1 MWLICYR
8 FFFKKKRSIF
18 TGCPKVVLSAAI
30 QWIPFIICLSFFFL
44 FVCVCSRYERPRLKS
59 MEFGHFPS
67 LPAPRHHDLNVQF
80 DIVTQWQSPALFFN
94 LLIFVI
100 FVLFSFFSCFLEV
113 NMYYFAVL
121 VCGYEAAREL
131 TVLSDSLLKFFTFFC
146 LKSVLTFL
154 TGWKQCLISALFMND
169 ADALLPFMCQS
180 SCHF

>member
-1 MWLICYR
+1 
-8 FFFKKKRSIF
+8 
-18 TGCPKVVLSAAI
+18 
-30 QWIPFIICLSFFFL
+30 
-44 FVCVCSRYERPRLKS
+44 
-59 MEFGHFPS
+59 
-67 LPAPRHHDLNVQF
+67 
-80 DIVTQWQSPALFFN
+80 
-94 LLIFVI
+94 
-100 FVLFSFFSCFLEV
+100 
-113 NMYYFAVL
+113 MYYFAVL